1 MSIRLLIA
9 LFTSVLLGLT
19 VGVAGWLAT
28 TRTTAAL
35 TERVVEGLD
44 LAAAASLDGVT
55 DHIETILSDLHTLAT
70 QPVTQLV
77 LEMDPDRE
85 LGDALDAFAQHDPAF
100 VQLRAYDANGL
111 LVAGERAAFRHPTPR
126 PWQLARLQAGAD
138 VLVPPSGGKMVIA
151 VPIPAPYDANEIIGV
166 LEADLDWSRIARFEH
181 VPKGAEVVLWSGG
194 EVLAQGGAD
203 PRGRSSAGLMTAE
216 AHAGEDAPRATR
228 EWRLTVSRDRSEAL
242 AGVTEMQSELVI
254 LFLSMGALGVL
265 AAFLLADRLSRPLR
279 ALAEAA
285 RRMGEGDLS
294 VRVEARGSGE
304 IALLETAFNQSVERV
319 EAATNELRGLKAG
332 LEEEVAERTVQLRD
346 ALKEA
351 QAASRAKSEFLANM
365 SHEIRTPMN
374 GVLGMVEV
382 LLDTDLTP
390 EQRQHTETIRSS
402 GEALLT
408 VLNDILDFSKIEAG
422 KLAFESVPF
431 DVRECA
437 EGVATLM
444 AGRAAEKGIELVV
457 DVPETIPDRVVG
469 DPGRVRQVLLNL
481 LGNAV
486 KFTER
491 GEVALRVRVV
501 EQGEGEAALRF
512 EVRDTGVGISA
523 AALDHLFDAFSQEDA
538 STTRRFG
545 GTGLGLAISQRLVT
559 GMGGTIEVAS
569 VQGEGATFG
578 FTLRLPVGEVRRR
591 RPPEDLTGLS
601 VVVVDDN
608 ATNREVV
615 CHYLTCWGMEVE
627 EAAGAREALNL
638 MRAAV
643 AGGRPFRLALLDMQM
658 PEMDGDT
665 LGTRIKEDPTLAA
678 TPLVLLTS
686 VDRRGEEAALRRA
699 GFAAVL
705 LKPVGRSLLLDTL
718 MDTLLGEAVGD
729 TVPEVAVASAA
740 VAETRRLR
748 VLLAEDNAINRT
760 VAVKALERLGHE
772 VVAVADGAGAV
783 AAWGDGTFDVILM
796 DCQMPVLDGYEATAR
811 IRQGEAAGGHGRTPI
826 IALTANA
833 MAGDRERCI
842 AAGMDDHLPKP
853 IQRKALAEIL
863 DRWAAAEAATGS
875 AAAPGFAESSEAS
888 LSPPEPDRVEAE
900 EGRGVVVPTALPAT
914 PSRGE
919 GGGEA
924 SRSEGADCAVP
935 LDLDRLAEI
944 AGDDEG
950 FARELVTL
958 FLEDAATHLDTL
970 TVAIEQGEA
979 EVVRE
984 IAHTLKGSASN
995 VGAEPIR
1002 GLAYELEQRGRNRE
1016 LGGVDA
1022 LLASMRGELE
1032 RVREA
1037 AEEGV
1042 R

>member
-1 MSIRLLIA
+1 MSIRFLIA

-35 TERVVEGLD
+35 TERVEEGLD
-44 LAAAASLDGVT
+44 LAAAANLDGLT
-55 DHIETILSDLHTLAT
+55 DRLERMLSDLHILAT

-77 LEMDPDRE
+77 LEDDPDRE
-85 LGDALDAFAQHDPAF
+85 LGDALDAFRKHDPTYL
-100 VQLRAYDANGL
+100 QLRAYDSNGH

-126 PWQLARLQAGAD
+126 PWQLARLLAGTD
-138 VLVPPSGGKMVIA
+138 VVVEPSKGRMVIA
-151 VPIPAPYDANEIIGV
+151 VPIPAPYDASEIIGV
-166 LEADLDWSRIARFEH
+166 VEAVVDWSHLTHFNHI
-181 VPKGAEVVLWSGG
+181 PKGAEVVLWGSQG
-194 EVLAQGGAD
+194 EVLADEGVIQH
-203 PRGRSSAGLMTAE
+203 GRSSAGLIFGM
-216 AHAGEDAPRATR
+216 AHPRPDLLPSLR
-228 EWRLTVSRDRSEAL
+228 GWHLRLTVSRDRREAL
-242 AGVTEMQSELVI
+242 AGVHQMQRELAI
-254 LFLSMGALGVL
+254 LFFSMGGVGIL
-265 AAFLLADRLSRPLR
+265 VAFLLADRLSRPLR
-279 ALAEAA
+279 ALVDAA

-294 VRVEARGSGE
+294 VRVEGRGSGE
-304 IALLETAFNQSVERV
+304 IALLETAFNQSAEQI
-319 EAATNELRGLKAG
+319 EKATGELRRLKEG
-332 LEEEVAERTVQLRD
+332 LEGEVEERTAQLRD

-351 QAASRAKSEFLANM
+351 TAASRAKSEFLANM

-382 LLDTDLTP
+382 LLDTDLSP
-390 EQRQHTETIRSS
+390 EQRQHTETIRNS

-422 KLAFESVPF
+422 KLAFEAVSF

-437 EGVATLM
+437 EEVATLM

-457 DVPETIPDRVVG
+457 DVPEIIPDRVVG

-486 KFTER
+486 KFTEQ
-491 GEVALRVRVV
+491 GEVALRIREMARDG
-501 EQGEGEAALRF
+501 EQATLRF

-523 AALDHLFDAFSQEDA
+523 AGQDHLFDAFSQEDA

-559 GMGGTIEVAS
+559 GMGGVIEVES
-569 VQGEGATFG
+569 VQGRGSTFG
-578 FTLRLPVGEVRRR
+578 FTLHLPVGEAQRQRS
-591 RPPEDLTGLS
+591 PEDLTGLS
-601 VVVVDDN
+601 ALVVDDN
-608 ATNREVV
+608 ATNRAVV
-615 CHYLTCWGMEVE
+615 CHYLTSWGMEVE
-627 EAAGAREALNL
+627 EAAGGSEALEL
-638 MRAAV
+638 LRAAD

-665 LGTRIKEDPTLAA
+665 LGARIKEDPTLAA

-686 VDRRGEEAALRRA
+686 VDRRGEEAALRRS

-705 LKPVGRSLLLDTL
+705 LKPVRRSLLLDTL
-718 MDTLLGEAVGD
+718 MDALHGEGVGEAE
-729 TVPEVAVASAA
+729 PEAVVTPAME
-740 VAETRRLR
+740 AETSCLR
-748 VLLAEDNAINRT
+748 VLLAEDNAVNRT
-760 VAVKALERLGHE
+760 VAVKALEWLGHQ

-783 AAWGDGTFDVILM
+783 AAWADGGFDVILM

-811 IRQGEAAGGHGRTPI
+811 IRREEEARGRGRTPI

-853 IQRKALAEIL
+853 LQRKVLAEML
-863 DRWAAAEAATGS
+863 ERWVASEPVMVSVG
-875 AAAPGFAESSEAS
+875 APVAS
-888 LSPPEPDRVEAE
+888 LSPRERVGVRAE
-900 EGRGVVVPTALPAT
+900 GVPGPVSSNALPPT

-919 GGGEA
+919 GEDSSSG
-924 SRSEGADCAVP
+924 RTDCSVP
-935 LDLDRLAEI
+935 LDFGRLEEI
-944 AGDDEG
+944 AGGDRD
-950 FARELVTL
+950 FSRELVTL
-958 FLEDAATHLDTL
+958 FLEDTACHLDTL
-970 TVAIEQGEA
+970 ATAIEHGEP

-984 IAHTLKGSASN
+984 VAHTVKGSASN

-1002 GLAYELEQRGRNRE
+1002 GLAYEMEQRGRNRE
-1016 LGGVDA
+1016 LSGVGA
-1022 LLASMRGELE
+1022 LLALMRGELE